1 MVYGISRALPNRR
14 PAVNNQPMASHQ
26 WGVNQIR
33 LTAFPEPSA
42 TVNGAD
48 WWQQLTGESP
58 DTTVASP
65 KIASHQTQGTFQ
77 DGTLALQIQPLRIDW
92 LHAATA
98 PEGMAD
104 FSGTLGPFVT
114 VLPTFLELMFKWL
127 SRPDCPSLLRI
138 AFGTVLLMPV
148 DTREA
153 GYERLGAYLPFVK
166 LDATHSSDFLY
177 QINRPRSS
185 NVFQPLL
192 LNRLSKWSVGA
203 LQALIA
209 SPAGIAIAGRQYHC
223 RLELDINTSAENT
236 KTFPQDALVKLFD
249 ELGALAAEISDKGDI
264 A

>member
-1 MVYGISRALPNRR
+1 VNRIAHCVANR
-14 PAVNNQPMASHQ
+14 GLAVNNEVMAPHQ

-33 LTAFPEPSA
+33 LTAFPEPSS

-65 KIASHQTQGTFQ
+65 KVASHQTQGSFQ

-98 PEGMAD
+98 PEGIAD

-114 VLPTFLELMFKWL
+114 VLPTFLELMVKWL
-127 SRPDCPSLLRI
+127 SRPDCPSFLRI
-138 AFGTVLLMPV
+138 ALGTVLLMPV
-148 DTREA
+148 DSREA

-166 LDATHSSDFLY
+166 LDTKSSDFSY
-177 QINRPRSS
+177 QINRPRQS
-185 NVFQPLL
+185 NSFPPLL

-209 SPAGIAIAGRQYHC
+209 SPSGIAIAGRQHHC

-236 KTFPQDALVKLFD
+236 KAFSQDSVVKLFH
-249 ELGALAAEISDKGDI
+249 ELGELAAEIADKGDI